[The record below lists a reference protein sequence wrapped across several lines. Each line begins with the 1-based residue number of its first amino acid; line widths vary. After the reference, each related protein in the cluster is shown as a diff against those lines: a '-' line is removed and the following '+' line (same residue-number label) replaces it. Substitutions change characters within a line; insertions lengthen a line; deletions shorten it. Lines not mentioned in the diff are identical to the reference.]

1 MTTKECKWGVKIIH
15 FNLKT
20 NENFHHV
27 EYEFEEEE
35 ESLDFFDSLD
45 LYGMNIS

>member
-1 MTTKECKWGVKIIH
+1 MDKEYKWGVKIIH

-20 NENFHHV
+20 KETFLDV

-35 ESLDFFDSLD
+35 ESLDFYDSLD
-45 LYGMNIS
+45 HYGMNIS